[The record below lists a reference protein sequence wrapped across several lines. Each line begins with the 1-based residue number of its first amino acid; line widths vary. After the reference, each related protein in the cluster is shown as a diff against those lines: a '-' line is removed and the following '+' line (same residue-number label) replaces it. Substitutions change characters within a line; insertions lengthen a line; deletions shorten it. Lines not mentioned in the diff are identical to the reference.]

1 MKKAIYVLAAAVL
14 MCAVSSC
21 GAKKGV
27 LRSESAKNMALCDED
42 LCFESEMK
50 EMNDSVIVS
59 KTDASNSGKEFTD
72 RKLIRTSN
80 IDIQVEKFDGIDNR
94 VNELVKKYNGYIA
107 SSTNGEYNCRYEI
120 RIPQENFDEV
130 LTSIGNFGKIISKN
144 VNARDVT
151 EEYYDTQARLETKKI
166 LREKYQ
172 SYLKQ
177 AKDVKE
183 LLEVEKQLNNVQYEI
198 DRAEGRMKYL
208 DNQINYSTISIS
220 FVLPSNISSSTGFIK
235 PDMKEKFLD
244 FASAILNFFAGL
256 LMFICY
262 LIVFGVPILAI
273 AALLFWLL
281 FGKIGLLRKL
291 FNKLKK

>member
-1 MKKAIYVLAAAVL
+1 MKKAIYVLAAAAL

-21 GAKKGV
+21 GAKNK
-27 LRSESAKNMALCDED
+27 LPRSASSKNMTLCED
-42 LCFESEMK
+42 AVCLESE
-50 EMNDSVIVS
+50 EQVMNVS
-59 KTDASNSGKEFTD
+59 EVVLKSKSPDSGKEITD

-80 IDIQVEKFDGIDNR
+80 VNIQVEKFDGIDNK
-94 VNELVKKYNGYIA
+94 VNSLVNKYNGYIS
-107 SSTNGEYNCRYEI
+107 SSTNGEYNCYYEI
-120 RIPQENFDEV
+120 RIPQGKFDEV
-130 LTSIGNFGKIISKN
+130 LTSIGDFGKIVSKS

-172 SYLKQ
+172 GYLKQ

-208 DNQINYSTISIS
+208 DNQINYSTITIN
-220 FVLPSNISSSTGFIK
+220 FTLPNNTSSSTGFIK
-235 PDMKEKFLD
+235 PDMKEKFLN

-273 AALLFWLL
+273 AAVLFWLL